1 MTTLKVVPG
10 ANAHHAFRL
19 GIVAAA
25 IVGLVGVG
33 ALYWAGILTPTL
45 VGFTLVLCFP
55 VYLVFAASV
64 LSVWLGF
71 DKDATDLKPVY
82 RERDQRDGHDRGAD

>member
-1 MTTLKVVPG
+1 MTSLKVVPG

-19 GIVAAA
+19 GMAAAA

-33 ALYWAGILTPTL
+33 TLYWAGLLTPTL
-45 VGFTLVLCFP
+45 AAFALVLCFP

-71 DKDATDLKPVY
+71 DKDATDLRPVY
-82 RERDQRDGHDRGAD
+82 REREGHDRGAD

>member
-10 ANAHHAFRL
+10 ANARHAFRL
-19 GIVAAA
+19 GMAAAA

-33 ALYWAGILTPTL
+33 ALYWAGLLTPVL
-45 VGFTLVLCFP
+45 LGFALVLCFP
-55 VYLVFAASV
+55 VYLVFAASA

-71 DKDATDLKPVY
+71 SKDATDLRPVY
-82 RERDQRDGHDRGAD
+82 REHDGHDRGAD